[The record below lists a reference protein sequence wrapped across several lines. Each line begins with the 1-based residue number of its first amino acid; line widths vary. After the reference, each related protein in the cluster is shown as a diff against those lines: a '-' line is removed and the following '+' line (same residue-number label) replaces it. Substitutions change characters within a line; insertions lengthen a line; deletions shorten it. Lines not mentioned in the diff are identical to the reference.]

1 MKCRE
6 GHVVIFFWY
15 PIKIAGEV
23 LHFIDTTAGIKSTH
37 PSWDPYRM
45 WSGAYSELHILRV

>member
-15 PIKIAGEV
+15 PIEMSGRIV
-23 LHFIDTTAGIKSTH
+23 RFIDTTEVVSMTH

-45 WSGAYSELHILRV
+45 WSGAYSEMQVIRI